1 MQPFDGTGNVSEQ
14 DQAKR
19 AYDSD
24 GLRLVMAARGAW
36 ADIRAMP
43 NRVKTFPF
51 SKWLYRRRNAV
62 ERYFNKLKHSRA
74 IATRYD
80 KRDDNFLAS
89 IRIWIRSF
97 ESVT

>member
-14 DQAKR
+14 DQADR

-24 GLRLVMAARGAW
+24 ALHHLMAERGAW

-62 ERYFNKLKHSRA
+62 RTVLQQIQTLPSHRKPDTTSGMTTSSLPSASGSDLLSR
-74 IATRYD
+74 
-80 KRDDNFLAS
+80 
-89 IRIWIRSF
+89 
-97 ESVT
+97 